1 MKIITCPKCN
11 TDNGRNLYCWNCGN
25 DLRSFST
32 DQSGIRETSYYPPKS
47 TSTEQSVRRATIS
60 QPPKSTFTYQQSFS
74 NTSHDYSALR
84 GIASLCHIIAVG
96 GLILIG
102 SVGVIGGLIAM
113 SESFIGGVGILVSA
127 AISGFLNY
135 IVFKVIAES
144 IFVILDIEANTRR
157 AAASMESVAKRL
169 NSVGS

>member
-1 MKIITCPKCN
+1 METVTCPRCN
-11 TDNGRNLYCWNCGN
+11 NDNRKGNLHCWNCGWKLGTPFAN
-25 DLRSFST
+25 QPSERP
-32 DQSGIRETSYYPPKS
+32 TSYQVPK
-47 TSTEQSVRRATIS
+47 
-60 QPPKSTFTYQQSFS
+60 FTPSYSRS
-74 NTSHDYSALR
+74 YSSSPHDYSALR

-102 SVGVIGGLIAM
+102 AVGLIGGLIAM
-113 SESFIGGVGILVSA
+113 SDNFIGGVGILISA

-135 IVFKVIAES
+135 IIFKVIAES

-169 NSVGS
+169 N